1 MKAVGA
7 TAGKLKLA
15 ISNDDVRSA
24 VTSGAFPGG
33 EAGSAAQKPAL
44 SVDGVSVIYKT
55 ARGSHTAADNVSMK
69 MEPGEFVSILGP
81 SGCGKSTLL
90 GVVAGLLPA
99 SGGNISVFGEA
110 VSGPRK
116 DIGVVF
122 QQATLLPWLNVLDN
136 ILIPVR
142 ALRRKDR
149 DYEKRAHELL
159 ELVGLTKFAKYFP
172 NELSGGMQQRVG
184 IARALIH
191 DPSLL
196 LMDEPFAAL
205 DAMTRERMSLE
216 LQDIWRASGKSV
228 LFITHSIPEAVFLSS
243 RVLIMSSSPG
253 RFVKEVTIEL
263 PRPRTTDT
271 MSTGEYAAL
280 CGGIRKRF
288 DL

>member
-1 MKAVGA
+1 MRASGS
-7 TAGKLKLA
+7 TAEKLKLA
-15 ISNDDVRSA
+15 VSGEDV
-24 VTSGAFPGG
+24 VPGASPGA
-33 EAGSAAQKPAL
+33 AGVDAKDQALRPAL

-55 ARGSHTAADNVSMK
+55 ARGSNTAVDNVSMT

-90 GVVAGLLPA
+90 GVVAGLLSA
-99 SGGNISVFGEA
+99 SAGNVSVFGETVA
-110 VSGPRK
+110 GPRK

-122 QQATLLPWLNVLDN
+122 QQATLLPWLNVFDN

-159 ELVGLTKFAKYFP
+159 DLVGLTKFAKYFP

-243 RVLIMSSSPG
+243 RILVMSPSPG
-253 RFVKEVTIEL
+253 RFVREVPIDL
-263 PRPRTTDT
+263 PRPRTTQT
-271 MSTGEYAAL
+271 MSSGGYAAL
-280 CGGIRKRF
+280 CGEIRKMF